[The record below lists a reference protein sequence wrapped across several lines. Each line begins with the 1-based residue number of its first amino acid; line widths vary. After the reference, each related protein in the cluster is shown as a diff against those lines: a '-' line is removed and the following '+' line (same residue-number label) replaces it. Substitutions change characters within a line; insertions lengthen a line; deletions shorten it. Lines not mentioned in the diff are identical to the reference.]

1 MTTPPTPPADAVARL
16 TAQML
21 DPWER
26 VRCLPR
32 CRSDEPMNHG
42 ECDCGSQQF
51 VSDIRT
57 LLAAYADAARDRER
71 LDSEKKALRIGLRLR
86 DEEAPEV
93 RGRRIS
99 VSALF
104 SELEMWLA
112 ESPREL
118 VASRIH
124 AQVDAML
131 DSMLPTEPRALPAA
145 RTGEAR

>member
-1 MTTPPTPPADAVARL
+1 MTPPVPAEAVARL
-16 TAQML
+16 TKYL
-21 DPWER
+21 DAVDESHRSPFQKSVSYTDHDAGTFAWE
-26 VRCLPR
+26 V
-32 CRSDEPMNHG
+32 
-42 ECDCGSQQF
+42 F
-51 VSDIRT
+51 KVSDLRA

-71 LDSEKKALRIGLRLR
+71 MAAENEALRIGLRLR

-104 SELEMWLA
+104 SELELRLA
-112 ESPREL
+112 AFPREL

>member
-1 MTTPPTPPADAVARL
+1 MSAPTTPTAEAVARL

-51 VSDIRT
+51 VSDLRT

-71 LDSEKKALRIGLRLR
+71 MDWLEGEYEREHIALI
-86 DEEAPEV
+86 E
-93 RGRRIS
+93 RRPLPRS
-99 VSALF
+99 LF
-104 SELEMWLA
+104 
-112 ESPREL
+112 RTNN
-118 VASRIH
+118 VI
-124 AQVDAML
+124 
-131 DSMLPTEPRALPAA
+131 TRAAIDAA

>member
-1 MTTPPTPPADAVARL
+1 MTTPMTPPADAVARL
-16 TAQML
+16 TKLA
-21 DPWER
+21 DDYASRGDFATEDD
-26 VRCLPR
+26 
-32 CRSDEPMNHG
+32 S
-42 ECDCGSQQF
+42 
-51 VSDIRT
+51 RT

>member
-1 MTTPPTPPADAVARL
+1 MTTPMTPPADAVARL
-16 TAQML
+16 TKLADDYASRGDFATEDDL
-21 DPWER
+21 
-26 VRCLPR
+26 
-32 CRSDEPMNHG
+32 
-42 ECDCGSQQF
+42 
-51 VSDIRT
+51 RT
-57 LLAAYADAARDRER
+57 LLAAYADVARDRER
-71 LDSEKKALRIGLRLR
+71 MDSEKKALRIGLRLR